1 MAVDSHG
8 IGFLLSQWRLGG
20 GALVRSS
27 QGQAT
32 KLLPLECFGV
42 ETNVLDYDS
51 GLFLA
56 HPPILGGATGR
67 FGRIYALNTK
77 DTGYAVAI
85 GAVGQLLIEPKGRGV

>member
-1 MAVDSHG
+1 MDSHG
-8 IGFLLSQWRLGG
+8 IGFLLSQRRLGG

-77 DTGYAVAI
+77 DTGYAVAV
-85 GAVGQLLIEPKGRGV
+85 GAVGVAD